1 MANERRYEMISK
13 DLGRHRE
20 IPSRYH
26 KDLEDRLAVAFK
38 PQTPHL
44 RQARDPRQ
52 PLGGTSRS
60 RETRIRHKRK
70 KAQIVYQY
78 VSENAPHTFLP
89 FILSTSPNACESFDP
104 YRFCQ
109 SRKAEREVLLD
120 NNVIRLFASIA
131 EKHGFTQNPE
141 YQNLVTK
148 IFPNI
153 SLKETADSAT
163 TPLLLGQPEK
173 SVLQFNFKVLLDFLK
188 EHQDGQTQLQITC
201 PYQGVPLP

>member
-1 MANERRYEMISK
+1 MANERRYEQISK

-44 RQARDPRQ
+44 RQARGPRQ
-52 PLGGTSRS
+52 PLRGTSRS
-60 RETRIRHKRK
+60 RETRTRHKRK

-78 VSENAPHTFLP
+78 VSENAPHIFLP

-104 YRFCQ
+104 YHFCQ
-109 SRKAEREVLLD
+109 SRKAEREVLL
-120 NNVIRLFASIA
+120 NNSVIRLFGSIA
-131 EKHGFTQNPE
+131 ERHEFTQSPE

-148 IFPNI
+148 ISPNT
-153 SLKETADSAT
+153 SLKGSYNIYVYPLQFKVVYT
-163 TPLLLGQPEK
+163 LLLEP
-173 SVLQFNFKVLLDFLK
+173 
-188 EHQDGQTQLQITC
+188 
-201 PYQGVPLP
+201 